1 MSNKGGRMSDY
12 AYAWKNGPRWAWE
25 FLYYRKGRSISLGAS
40 FIGFLRTLWL
50 TLACGHI
57 SETCQEC
64 GKPYLLWWAPD
75 DLYATVT
82 GLEKRGGS
90 YSPGLFCLDCFDRK
104 AVRKGMLLR
113 WKPEACK

>member
-1 MSNKGGRMSDY
+1 MAADY
-12 AYAWKNGPRWAWE
+12 AYAWKNGPRWAFE
-25 FLYYRKGRSISLGAS
+25 FLRYRKGRGISYGMAVL
-40 FIGFLRTLWL
+40 GFLRTLWL
-50 TLACGHI
+50 TLVCGHI
-57 SETCQEC
+57 CEACQEC
-64 GKPYLLWWAPD
+64 GRAYLLWWAPD

-104 AVRKGMLLR
+104 ARRKGIHLR